1 MAMIELTPDKK
12 RLLILAGL
20 SLGLVVVVG
29 LRFLSPGTSSASAES
44 RTSESILPKKAV
56 GLLTADP
63 EHLVRVARVAR
74 ALSKAYYTGGDAR
87 DPMSPLVRE
96 ATTPR
101 AEPKTPGAGE
111 EAIELPLMS
120 LYGIIWDPKTP
131 IAMIDGMDL
140 RVGDRIKGARIIEIG
155 IDRVV
160 LSYRSKRFVLTVK

>member
-1 MAMIELTPDKK
+1 MAEITPDKK
-12 RLLILAGL
+12 RLLILGAL
-20 SLGLVVVVG
+20 SLGLVVIVA
-29 LRFLSPGTSSASAES
+29 LRFLSPAGGTASAEE
-44 RTSESILPKKAV
+44 RKAGTSLPKVAV

-63 EHLVRVARVAR
+63 DHLVRVARLAR
-74 ALSKAYYTGGDAR
+74 SLSRTYYTGGDAR

-96 ATTPR
+96 AASPR
-101 AEPKTPGAGE
+101 TESATPGAGE
-111 EAIELPLMS
+111 EVIELPLMS

-160 LSYRSKRFVLTVK
+160 LSYRSKNFVLTVK

>member
-1 MAMIELTPDKK
+1 MIELTPDKK
-12 RLLILAGL
+12 RIAMLGAL
-20 SLGLVVVVG
+20 SLGLVIIVG
-29 LRFLSPGTSSASAES
+29 LRLLLPGGSAASAEE
-44 RTSESILPKKAV
+44 RKTDTSLPKVAV

-63 EHLVRVARVAR
+63 DHLVRVARLAR
-74 ALSKAYYTGGDAR
+74 ALSRTYYTGGDAR
-87 DPMSPLVRE
+87 DPMSPLARE
-96 ATTPR
+96 KTTPR

-111 EAIELPLMS
+111 EAITLPLMS

-140 RVGDRIKGARIIEIG
+140 RVGDRIKGARITEIG

>member
-1 MAMIELTPDKK
+1 MAEITPDKK
-12 RLLILAGL
+12 RLLILAAL
-20 SLGLVVVVG
+20 SLGLVIIVAI
-29 LRFLSPGTSSASAES
+29 RFLSPAGGTASAEE
-44 RTSESILPKKAV
+44 RNVDTSLPKVAV

-63 EHLVRVARVAR
+63 DHLVRVARLAR
-74 ALSKAYYTGGDAR
+74 ALSRTYYTGGDAR

-96 ATTPR
+96 ARAPR
-101 AEPKTPGAGE
+101 TESATPGAGE
-111 EAIELPLMS
+111 EVIELPLMS

>member
-1 MAMIELTPDKK
+1 MTELTSDKK
-12 RLLILAGL
+12 RLIILAAL
-20 SLGLVVVVG
+20 SVGLVIVVAM
-29 LRFLSPGTSSASAES
+29 RFLSPGSGSASAEE
-44 RTSESILPKKAV
+44 RRRAGTSLPKEAV

-63 EHLVRVARVAR
+63 EHLLRVARLAR
-74 ALSKAYYTGGDAR
+74 GLSGTYYTGGDAR
-87 DPMSPLVRE
+87 DPMSPLARE
-96 ATTPR
+96 AAAPR
-101 AEPKTPGAGE
+101 VEPKSPGAGE
-111 EAIELPLMS
+111 EAITLPLMS